1 MKKTYTGGCHCGAVR
16 FEADIDLSLGTLR
29 CNCAICT
36 QTRFWP
42 AIVATDAFRL
52 LEGESELSEQ
62 MLDTRNSHYIVCR
75 HCRVR
80 SFGVGHSPETGTT
93 AYGVNVTCLDDA
105 DLDDLANSPIRYV
118 DGHRGTWHV
127 ARKAIGT

>member
-42 AIVATDAFRL
+42 AIVAPDAFRL
-52 LEGESELSEQ
+52 LAGESELSEQ
-62 MLDTRNSHYIVCR
+62 MLDTSNSHYIVCKR
-75 HCRVR
+75 CGVR
-80 SFGVGHSPETGTT
+80 AFGVGHSPDTGAS

-105 DLDDLANSPIRYV
+105 DLDDLANSPISYV
-118 DGHRGTWHV
+118 DGHRGAWHV
-127 ARKAIGT
+127 ARTAIGS

>member
-42 AIVATDAFRL
+42 AIVAPDAFRL
-52 LEGESELSEQ
+52 LEGESELSDQ
-62 MLDTRNSHYIVCR
+62 MLDTRNSHYIVCKR
-75 HCRVR
+75 CGVR
-80 SFGVGHSPETGTT
+80 SFGVGHSPETGGAPT
-93 AYGVNVTCLDDA
+93 A
-105 DLDDLANSPIRYV
+105 
-118 DGHRGTWHV
+118 
-127 ARKAIGT
+127 